1 MPESL
6 PAQQSPHPEG
16 PIRDGGRTRRL
27 SAGKI
32 GAISLAGTTIE
43 WYDFFI
49 YGTAAALV
57 FPHVFFPEM
66 TPFLATLVS
75 FSTFTVGIVARPLGG
90 IIFGHFGDKV
100 GRKKVLVIAMVLM
113 GAATALIGVLPSAET
128 IGIAAPLLLILLRIV
143 QGIALGGQW
152 GGSVLIVTENAAP
165 GRRGFFGAIPQL
177 GNGFG
182 ILFAN
187 AAFLILTLANPTAF
201 LTWAWRIPFLVS
213 VALIFVALYVHHRL
227 EDTSDFKKATAAG
240 KATSPIMAV
249 IRRYPRQILLAGCA
263 FMIVNAGYFIA
274 ATYGLAY
281 GTEVL
286 HVSRPTILFGI
297 VVSAVLSIP
306 ITLYAGHLSDRI
318 GRRKVYITGAVL
330 HLLWVFPFFWLFDT
344 RSGVAIWIALIIS
357 QATLNTMYGPLA
369 AMFSELFEPKVRYS
383 GASLAYQ
390 FGAVFGGGFAP
401 TICAALYEAFGSS
414 LAISAYW
421 SVVAAISLAAI
432 IALTMRQSTGDTLP
446 SSAGEAVAQTT

>member
-1 MPESL
+1 MPNSH
-6 PAQQSPHPEG
+6 AARQSPG
-16 PIRDGGRTRRL
+16 PDVPARTRKL

-57 FPHVFFPEM
+57 FPRVFFPEM
-66 TPFLATLVS
+66 TPFVATLVS
-75 FSTFTVGIVARPLGG
+75 FSTFAVGIVARPVGG
-90 IIFGHFGDKV
+90 IIFGHFGDRV
-100 GRKKVLVIAMVLM
+100 GRKKVLVIAMVMM
-113 GAATALIGVLPSAET
+113 GMSTALIGALPSAAT

-165 GRRGFFGAIPQL
+165 GRRGFFGSIPQL

-187 AAFLILTLANPTAF
+187 SAFLILTLVFPEAF
-201 LTWAWRIPFLVS
+201 LAWAWRIPFLVS
-213 VALIFVALYVHHRL
+213 VILVVVALYMNHRL
-227 EDTSDFKKATAAG
+227 EDTIDFEKATAAG
-240 KATSPIMAV
+240 TTKSPIIAV
-249 IRRYPRQILLAGCA
+249 IRRYPREILLAGCA

-274 ATYGLAY
+274 STYGLSY

-286 HVSRPTILFGI
+286 QVDRQTILFGI
-297 VVSAVLSIP
+297 VVSALVSIP
-306 ITLYAGHLSDRI
+306 ITLYAGHLSDRF
-318 GRRKVYITGAVL
+318 GRRAVYTTAAVA
-330 HLLWVFPFFWLFDT
+330 HLLWVFPFFWLFDS
-344 RSGVAIWIALIIS
+344 RSGVAIWIALILS
-357 QATLNTMYGPLA
+357 QLTLNAMYGPLA
-369 AMFSELFEPKVRYS
+369 ALFSELFEPRVRYS

-401 TICAALYEAFGSS
+401 TICAALYEAFQTS

-421 SVVAAISLAAI
+421 GVVAAISLVAI
-432 IALTMRQSTGDTLP
+432 IALTVRQGTPEAAAAPADP
-446 SSAGEAVAQTT
+446 AVAKA

>member
-1 MPESL
+1 MPEST
-6 PAQQSPHPEG
+6 PARQSLNPEG
-16 PIRDGGRTRRL
+16 PIRDGGRSRKL
-27 SAGKI
+27 SAWKI

-57 FPHVFFPEM
+57 FPRVFFPEM
-66 TPFLATLVS
+66 TPFLATLIS
-75 FSTFTVGIVARPLGG
+75 FSTFAVGIVARPLGG
-90 IIFGHFGDKV
+90 IVFGHFGDKV

-113 GAATALIGVLPSAET
+113 GASTALIGALPSAAT
-128 IGIAAPLLLILLRIV
+128 IGLAAPLLLILLRIV

-165 GRRGFFGAIPQL
+165 GRRGLFGAIPQL

-187 AAFLILTLANPTAF
+187 AAFLILTLAFPEAF
-201 LTWAWRIPFLVS
+201 LAWAWRIPFLLS
-213 VALIFVALYVHHRL
+213 VVLIFVAVYMHYRL
-227 EDTSDFKKATAAG
+227 EDTVDFEKAAAAG
-240 KATSPIMAV
+240 KAKSPIIAV
-249 IRRYPRQILLAGCA
+249 IRRYPREILLAGCA

-274 ATYGLAY
+274 ATYGLSY

-286 HVSRPTILFGI
+286 QVSRPTILFGI

-306 ITLYAGHLSDRI
+306 VTLYAGHLSDRF
-318 GRRKVYITGAVL
+318 GRRKVYITGAAL

-344 RSGVAIWIALIIS
+344 RSGAAIWIALIIS
-357 QATLNTMYGPLA
+357 QITLNAMYGPLA
-369 AMFSELFEPKVRYS
+369 ALFSELFEPRVRYS

-421 SVVAAISLAAI
+421 GLVAAISLGAI
-432 IALTMRQSTGDTLP
+432 IALTVRRSASDALP
-446 SSAGEAVAQTT
+446 SRADEAIAQA